1 MVKIQAPKDTKL
13 MVRTPAP
20 RLDSLRSSPSNAP
33 TTKETIIRRPNSA
46 SCRVRNRSWGQR
58 WPRYLQSS
66 GNSTFGTFGTLV
78 SMSLVLFK
86 YCSLDVSRPSICR
99 RMGVTCDF
107 CLPHMCENAVSSL
120 EFVIYWLP
128 LIPMYSKLIQ
138 LVRGIGAETKITQKT
153 ARNATPPRNDPF
165 LPTKRNQPK
174 KKCFGSIYF
183 GVPSWNLLE
192 YVWWGDCQDNIS
204 LHQPRIRKPLNEFA
218 FWGVSP

>member
-1 MVKIQAPKDTKL
+1 MEPMVKIQAPKDTKL

-86 YCSLDVSRPSICR
+86 YCSLDVSRSSICR
-99 RMGVTCDF
+99 RMGLTCDF
-107 CLPHMCENAVSSL
+107 CLQHMCENAVSSL
-120 EFVIYWLP
+120 EFVI

-165 LPTKRNQPK
+165 LPTKRKQQK
-174 KKCFGSIYF
+174 KNVLDPFISGFLLGISSNMFGEGIAKTTSVYINP
-183 GVPSWNLLE
+183 GLGN
-192 YVWWGDCQDNIS
+192 
-204 LHQPRIRKPLNEFA
+204 R
-218 FWGVSP
+218 